1 MYTGVSVPGH
11 PSGHRLGGKSEL
23 RIHISML
30 SVLMS
35 CRIGL
40 AGARAT
46 FLKACIVKELS
57 NHLGLPQ
64 LGVHCEEIK
73 DEIARGVG
81 GCFNT
86 ADAYHEAGNLLH
98 GCSTTFLLDI
108 FDPEMVGTRTIS
120 WQEVYRLGKKWGYF
134 SIAGGRLTPTRA
146 VELVWHLPVSRV
158 SIDSGG
164 SE

>member
-1 MYTGVSVPGH
+1 
-11 PSGHRLGGKSEL
+11 
-23 RIHISML
+23 ML